1 MTSRSVTLQW
11 SPPTD
16 TGGVELT
23 GYIIEK
29 MLVESEKWEK
39 AATVEPSVTLFT
51 VDNLKVGNIFHNSIN
66 GFHSDEVTF
75 NRQSLNFRSGACTSS
90 GWPRRTRLVRGRQ
103 PRRRRSACRR
113 THVSCWPIDRRIG
126 IADTITNL
134 IDFMLSS
141 NFVPHFGR

>member
-11 SPPTD
+11 SPPSD

-51 VDNLKVGNIFHNSIN
+51 VDNLKVKFHNFRAKS
-66 GFHSDEVTF
+66 EV
-75 NRQSLNFRSGACTSS
+75 NFT
-90 GWPRRTRLVRGRQ
+90 
-103 PRRRRSACRR
+103 
-113 THVSCWPIDRRIG
+113 
-126 IADTITNL
+126 
-134 IDFMLSS
+134 LSQL
-141 NFVPHFGR
+141 